1 MVRLAIGKVRDGKCD
16 RASKFWKIQ
25 VKLRDWGKIE
35 AIAPFKKEKRR
46 SCNIMSGGLP

>member
-1 MVRLAIGKVRDGKCD
+1 MVTLAIGKVGDSKCD

-35 AIAPFKKEKRR
+35 AIAPFKNEERR
-46 SCNIMSGGLP
+46 SCNIMSGRLP